1 MRAAHP
7 VRSTEAARTRP
18 NRRFIDTL
26 DPPIYLSIIVP
37 TYEYQCEKCQ
47 RVFEI
52 RQRITEPA
60 LTTCEV
66 CGGHVKRL
74 LSPAPFILKGEG
86 WYVTDYP
93 SEARKKA
100 KEAEKPASNGSGKAS
115 DKGSDKGAADKGSA
129 DKPAAKSSDAAS
141 STSGASH
148 ATGAAAPSAPAKN
161 D

>member
-1 MRAAHP
+1 M
-7 VRSTEAARTRP
+7 
-18 NRRFIDTL
+18 
-26 DPPIYLSIIVP
+26 P

-47 RVFEI
+47 RVFEV

-100 KEAEKPASNGSGKAS
+100 KDAEKPAVNGSGKGSEKGS
-115 DKGSDKGAADKGSA
+115 DKAPADKGAADK
-129 DKPAAKSSDAAS
+129 PAASKSDSSPSSSSS
-141 STSGASH
+141 STSGTTSAAS
-148 ATGAAAPSAPAKN
+148 PSAPAKS

>member
-1 MRAAHP
+1 M
-7 VRSTEAARTRP
+7 
-18 NRRFIDTL
+18 
-26 DPPIYLSIIVP
+26 P

-47 RVFEI
+47 RLFEV

-93 SEARKKA
+93 SESRKKA
-100 KEAEKPASNGSGKAS
+100 KESESKPDKPADKPAEKPAAS
-115 DKGSDKGAADKGSA
+115 DG
-129 DKPAAKSSDAAS
+129 AAS
-141 STSGASH
+141 SSSAPST
-148 ATGAAAPSAPAKN
+148 TGAASPAAPAKS

>member
-7 VRSTEAARTRP
+7 VRSIEAARTRP

-60 LTTCEV
+60 LTICEV
-66 CGGHVKRL
+66 CGVHVKRL

-93 SEARKKA
+93 MQCLQKA
-100 KEAEKPASNGSGKAS
+100 EEPDECCPNGPEKGSGQR
-115 DKGSDKGAADKGSA
+115 
-129 DKPAAKSSDAAS
+129 
-141 STSGASH
+141 
-148 ATGAAAPSAPAKN
+148 
-161 D
+161 

>member
-1 MRAAHP
+1 
-7 VRSTEAARTRP
+7 
-18 NRRFIDTL
+18 
-26 DPPIYLSIIVP
+26 VP

-47 RVFEI
+47 RVFEL

-60 LTTCEV
+60 LTTCDV

-74 LSPAPFILKGEG
+74 LFPAPFILKGEG

-100 KEAEKPASNGSGKAS
+100 KEAEKPGVNGSGKGSDKDS
-115 DKGSDKGAADKGSA
+115 DKGSADKGAADKSAA
-129 DKPAAKSSDAAS
+129 DKPAASKSDASPSSSSS
-141 STSGASH
+141 STSSGT
-148 ATGAAAPSAPAKN
+148 TGAASPSAPAKN